1 MRTHM
6 NTYITLYI
14 SILAA
19 TAMIVAQWWELK
31 EYKYYTSLPTPWHIP
46 KVAGAVAYICW
57 VLFFVLKMRDME
69 NLGEAYR
76 TGMAMKAIAC
86 GLILLSFSVY
96 LMTLDEKEIPRT
108 DAITLGASLIFTL
121 STTHNPGKMG
131 PGLGLCGSLLLLSN
145 GLVTIFA
152 NRPPQPLAI
161 TMAMLLFVCTAMSMT
176 SLNDSPLNLVT
187 LGKK

>member
-1 MRTHM
+1 MRTQL
-6 NTYITLYI
+6 TLTPYITLYI

-19 TAMIVAQWWELK
+19 TAMIVNQWWVLGPQR
-31 EYKYYTSLPTPWHIP
+31 TSKDFKTF
-46 KVAGAVAYICW
+46 VGMVAYICW

-69 NLGEAYR
+69 NLGEPYR

-86 GLILLSFSVY
+86 GLILVSFSVF
-96 LMTLDEKEIPRT
+96 LIKPKEIPQT
-108 DAITLGASLIFTL
+108 DAMLLGASLIFTL

-131 PGLGLCGSLLLLSN
+131 PGLGLCGSLLFLSN

-176 SLNDSPLNLVT
+176 SLKDSPLNLVT
-187 LGKK
+187 VGKG